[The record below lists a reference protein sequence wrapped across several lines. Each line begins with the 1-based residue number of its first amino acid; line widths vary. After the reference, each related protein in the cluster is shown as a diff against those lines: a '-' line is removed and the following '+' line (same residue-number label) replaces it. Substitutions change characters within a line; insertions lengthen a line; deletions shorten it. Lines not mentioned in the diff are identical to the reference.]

1 MYRSICEARKNRAAP
16 QKWPRDGPRAR
27 WPPLTIVVS
36 VQGLCVDK
44 YSCSPRIVVAIH
56 RSMPASLAELARS
69 GDAVAVAEA
78 LAFTPSPR
86 RGRQVDEELADS
98 GGFTPL
104 LLAAWHGHADVV
116 SALLDA
122 SCDVNRRLPN
132 GTGAIYLA
140 ARNGHAE
147 AVDILLQ
154 AGAEVEF
161 GAARSL

>member
-1 MYRSICEARKNRAAP
+1 MVGAKSGSEGPIQTYDVCGSLAVIRVISRS
-16 QKWPRDGPRAR
+16 
-27 WPPLTIVVS
+27 
-36 VQGLCVDK
+36 
-44 YSCSPRIVVAIH
+44 SPRIAVAIQ

-98 GGFTPL
+98 SGFTPL

-122 SCDVNRRLPN
+122 SCDVNRRLPD

-154 AGAEVEF
+154 AGVEVEF